1 MPNGDRLN
9 IQSDQ
14 VTIEFSR
21 DFVDVTR
28 WTDARKTY
36 MVDRGTFTIKGKL

>member
-1 MPNGDRLN
+1 MPNGDRLE

-21 DFVDVTR
+21 DFMDVTR
-28 WTDARKTY
+28 WTGVQKTY
-36 MVDRGTFTIKGKL
+36 MADRGTFTIKGKL